1 MKLNGY
7 DIQGTPQRAEY
18 KRNDNGLYTIEIK
31 NYIVTTPDGQQCEAI
46 LRFPNAKLPFDKPKG
61 VIDFNETDI
70 QYFAA
75 KDEENKSIWEFVIPN
90 TKD

>member
-31 NYIVTTPDGQQCEAI
+31 NYIVTTPDGQKYEAI
-46 LRFPNAKLPFDKPKG
+46 LRFPNAKLPFSEPEG

-70 QYFAA
+70 QYYAA
-75 KDEENKSIWEFVIPN
+75 KDESNNTIWEFVIPDI
-90 TKD
+90 KD